1 MHVVAI
7 SEPQSDPTGRPFR
20 SHHIFETRGNPVTLD
35 NATIKRVQSELNS
48 SVIADTMDSLGYF
61 EQALDRHI
69 RPVDD
74 SKVLFGPVR
83 TAQIEEVTPGTPRPA
98 NPYELTIN
106 VMDDLNPGDIV
117 VRACGDLSPA
127 ASWGEL
133 LTAAAM
139 GRDAAGLVTDGQI
152 RDVRLI
158 REVGFPVFTNG
169 VSPLDGGGR
178 HEMTAADVDVVCG
191 GVPMSPGDYLF
202 ADVDGIVVIPAS
214 ILEATIK
221 GAFEKTEGEN
231 ATRDELMA
239 GKSLADVYAKYGI
252 L

>member
-1 MHVVAI
+1 
-7 SEPQSDPTGRPFR
+7 
-20 SHHIFETRGNPVTLD
+20 VTLD
-35 NATIKRVQSELNS
+35 NATIKRVQTELNS
-48 SVIADTMDSLGYF
+48 SVIVDTIDSLGYLN
-61 EQALDRHI
+61 QAMDRHI

-83 TAQIEEVTPGTPRPA
+83 TAQIEEVTSGIPRPA

-117 VRACGDLSPA
+117 VRACGDIAVA

-139 GRDAAGLVTDGQI
+139 GRGAAGLVTDGQI

-202 ADVDGIVVIPAS
+202 ADVDGIVVIPAA

-231 ATRDELMA
+231 ATRDELLA
-239 GKSLADVYAKYGI
+239 GKSLTDVYAKYGI